1 MEEGGG
7 MTRVKEGDN
16 IILKNILTKKS
27 SLNPFVG
34 DGNNVHGTM
43 IYKEHAHNLT
53 RINKN
58 PNIEDGDV
66 DQR

>member
-16 IILKNILTKKS
+16 IILKNILTKS

>member
-7 MTRVKEGDN
+7 VTRVKEGDN
-16 IILKNILTKKS
+16 IILKNILTKS

-53 RINKN
+53 RSNKN